1 MSSRFN
7 DGQPSVISTKRK
19 RMERSLHSLRAVE
32 MTERDPSTT
41 LGMTVGVFGRKRG
54 RSGEKRRS
62 GEGGVQTPLARM
74 ASRHC
79 SISQRGVLVAPQMP
93 TVWMPSNHSD

>member
-54 RSGEKRRS
+54 RSDAFGKD
-62 GEGGVQTPLARM
+62 GIAALLHQPTGGAGGSTDANGLDALQPL
-74 ASRHC
+74 
-79 SISQRGVLVAPQMP
+79 
-93 TVWMPSNHSD
+93 